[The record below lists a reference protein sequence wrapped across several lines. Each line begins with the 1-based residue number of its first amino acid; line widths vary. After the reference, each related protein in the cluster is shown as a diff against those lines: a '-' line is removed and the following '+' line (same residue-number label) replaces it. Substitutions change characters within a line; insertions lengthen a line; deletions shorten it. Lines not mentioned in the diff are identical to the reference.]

1 MQTVIL
7 PPPRNRDHVVDYARA
22 VKSCLDHSGI
32 SQFTHL
38 SIRLPIYLPSAASI
52 AASNSFRSSNS
63 SIPSPRSITSFA
75 SSSLAASSLSEVEL
89 NATWEMWDTIRSL
102 CEYNHRLSLS
112 QYCLM
117 IRTASQGSEKA
128 ITNSSRLDGTTS

>member
-22 VKSCLDHSGI
+22 VKSCLDGSGI

-52 AASNSFRSSNS
+52 AASNSLRLSNGS
-63 SIPSPRSITSFA
+63 LPSPISVTSFA
-75 SSSLAASSLSEVEL
+75 SSSHAASSLSEAEL

-102 CEYNHRLSLS
+102 CGYNPRLSLS
-112 QYCLM
+112 EH
-117 IRTASQGSEKA
+117 IV
-128 ITNSSRLDGTTS
+128 